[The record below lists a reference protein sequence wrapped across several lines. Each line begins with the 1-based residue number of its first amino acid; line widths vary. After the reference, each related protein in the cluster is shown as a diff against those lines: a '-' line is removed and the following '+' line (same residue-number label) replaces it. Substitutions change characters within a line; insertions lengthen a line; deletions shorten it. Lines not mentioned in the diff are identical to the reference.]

1 MDTAAEQ
8 RLLRLS
14 IVFIALISVAGLV
27 VGIAAGSRAI
37 LFDGVYSTVD
47 VAMTT
52 IGLGVSRLIAR
63 EWSPRFQFGY
73 WHLEPMVATLNG
85 GFVLLA

>member
-14 IVFIALISVAGLV
+14 IVFIALIIVAGLV